1 MTDSPEAR
9 RVASSDG
16 TTSLNV
22 LVWRP
27 EGTPRGTL
35 QLVHGMC
42 EHISRYD
49 GFARAAAERG
59 WLVFGHDQVGH
70 GDSCPPDQWG
80 VIPAERGRDILV
92 GDVGLVR
99 QAVEAEA
106 PEGDHFLFGHSMG
119 SFVVRAYL
127 ETGAAGLS
135 GAIICGTGFPAP
147 AASRLGAS
155 LARTIARLRGNAH
168 YSALLHSMADGPYTK
183 AVPNHQTDFDWL
195 SFDQDNVRRYIA
207 DPACGY
213 RFSAGGYATLTS
225 LTAEVCVPECTRR
238 YPKDLP
244 LLYMGGMEDPV
255 GDNGAGVQKAAD
267 LAHSTGSTDVTVRLY
282 EYMRHEVL
290 NEAKRAKVYEGTL
303 AWMDERASK

>member
-1 MTDSPEAR
+1 MAQDPEVR

-16 TTSLNV
+16 RSSLNV

-27 EGTPRGTL
+27 EGTPRGSL

-49 GFARAAAERG
+49 GFARAAAGAG

-92 GDVGLVR
+92 DDVDLVR
-99 QAVEAEA
+99 QAVEGEA
-106 PEGDHFLFGHSMG
+106 DGPHFLFGHSMG

-127 ETGAAGLS
+127 EDHAEGLA
-135 GAIICGTGFPAP
+135 GAIICGTGFPDP
-147 AASRLGAS
+147 AASRLGAG
-155 LARTIARLRGNAH
+155 LARAIARTCGDAH
-168 YSALLHSMADGPYTK
+168 YSGLLHAMADGPYTK
-183 AVPNHQTDFDWL
+183 AVPNHHTDFDWL
-195 SFDQDNVRRYIA
+195 SFDEGNVSRYIA
-207 DPACGY
+207 DPACGF
-213 RFSAGGYATLTS
+213 RFSAGGYATLTT
-225 LTAEVCVPECTRR
+225 LTAEVCVPACTSR

-244 LLYMGGMEDPV
+244 LLYMAGMDDPV
-255 GDNGAGVQKAAD
+255 GDKGAGVRKAAD
-267 LAHSTGSTDVTVRLY
+267 LAHSTGSRDVTVRLY
-282 EYMRHEVL
+282 EGMRHEVL

-303 AWMDERASK
+303 DWMDRHA